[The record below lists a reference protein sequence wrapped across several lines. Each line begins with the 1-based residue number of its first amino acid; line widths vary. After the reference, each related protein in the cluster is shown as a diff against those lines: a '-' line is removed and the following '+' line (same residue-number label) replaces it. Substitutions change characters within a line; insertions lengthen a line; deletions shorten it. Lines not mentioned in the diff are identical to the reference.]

1 MIKKIVKIRHLWR
14 GLIILIIIAGA
25 WFKLP
30 VTFCAVKLGMLQLIC
45 PVGFLEV
52 SLATKSLIPKLL
64 PGVLLVGILT
74 IIFGKSFCAWVCPAR
89 YAGSLIQKA
98 GQKKIPGTSGRISTT
113 WIKLQHRI
121 QRKLSLSWKDGL
133 ALLSGLFI
141 GIALFDFP
149 AYSIFCPVGILS
161 RNLIELIS
169 HFRLRSD
176 LVLLTV
182 PLALS
187 LVFKFGWKCACPVG
201 LIRGISAKSNKTFI
215 PIIDQN
221 ACLGCG
227 KCMDNCTS
235 GVNLHEN
242 RYNSFSCS
250 KCMNCLKD
258 CKHEAV
264 YLGIISDQ
272 LIKNP
277 IKKVNQ
283 NF

>member
-1 MIKKIVKIRHLWR
+1 MIKKIVEIRHWWR
-14 GLIILIIIAGA
+14 GLIILMIIAGA

-30 VTFCAVKLGMLQLIC
+30 ITFCAVKLGTLQLIC

-64 PGVLLVGILT
+64 PGVMFVGILT

-89 YAGSLIQKA
+89 YAGSMIQKA
-98 GQKKIPGTSGRISTT
+98 GQKKIPGTSGRINTT

-133 ALLSGLFI
+133 VVLSGLFI

-169 HFRLRSD
+169 HFRLRTD
-176 LVLLTV
+176 LVLLAF

-187 LVFKFGWKCACPVG
+187 LVFKFGWKCACPMG
-201 LIRGISAKSNKTFI
+201 LVRGILAKSNKTLI
-215 PIIDQN
+215 PVIDQN

-235 GVNLHEN
+235 GVNLHEAQ
-242 RYNSFSCS
+242 YNSFSCS
-250 KCMNCLKD
+250 KCLNCLKD
-258 CKHEAV
+258 CRQGAV
-264 YLGIISDQ
+264 YLGIVGGHSNK
-272 LIKNP
+272 KN
-277 IKKVNQ
+277 ITTMDEAS
-283 NF
+283 